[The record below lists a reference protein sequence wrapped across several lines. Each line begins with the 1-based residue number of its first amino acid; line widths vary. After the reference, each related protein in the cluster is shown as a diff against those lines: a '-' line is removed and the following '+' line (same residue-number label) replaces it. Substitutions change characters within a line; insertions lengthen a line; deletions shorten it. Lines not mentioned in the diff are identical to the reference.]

1 MHRAL
6 ALLALLVVAAA
17 CSSVD
22 ATPTEPTPPTTV
34 PESSSFPVTI
44 AADNGDVTIATRPQ
58 RIVSLAS
65 TSTEML
71 FAIGAGDQVVA
82 VDSFST
88 FPTDA
93 PLDPA
98 LGAFDPNVEAIVD
111 THIPD
116 LVVLSFDPGTVVA
129 SFEAIGIPVIVHN
142 AAVDLDGTY
151 RQIEQLGA
159 ATGKVAEAAA
169 EVIRIA
175 AEIDAIVAEVGD
187 IGAGLTYF
195 HELDESLYTATSSTF
210 IGSVYG
216 LLGLENIAD
225 PADAEGT
232 AWGYPQLSAEY
243 LLEAD
248 PDLIF
253 LADADCCGQSA
264 ETVGSRPGWDVLT
277 AVRTGAI
284 VELDEDIAS
293 RWGPRVVEF
302 LRLVADSIL
311 ALERSG

>member
-1 MHRAL
+1 MRRAL

-22 ATPTEPTPPTTV
+22 ATPTEPTTTTTV

-58 RIVSLAS
+58 RIVSLSS

-111 THIPD
+111 THLPD

-175 AEIDAIVAEVGD
+175 SEIDAIVAEVGD

-210 IGSVYG
+210 IGNVYG
-216 LLGLENIAD
+216 LLGLKNIAD

>member
-6 ALLALLVVAAA
+6 ALLALLVVAA

-22 ATPTEPTPPTTV
+22 ATPIEPTTTTTV

-58 RIVSLAS
+58 RIVSPSS

-111 THIPD
+111 THLPD

-169 EVIRIA
+169 EVFRIA
-175 AEIDAIVAEVGD
+175 AEIDAIVAEVGN

-225 PADAEGT
+225 PADADGT

-248 PDLIF
+248 PHLIF